1 MHNRENED
9 IIRTPFMDQLASSA
23 HGIRLE
29 RFYSQPICT
38 PTRSQTLTGRYQIHT
53 GLQHGVLWKGQ
64 RNGLPPNETTAAEH
78 LKRLGYSTHA
88 IGKWVRAILAFAG
101 LQIADLCVS
110 SKHLG
115 FSSMSMTPMRRGF
128 DNFFGFWGGS
138 EDHWWV
144 ETNRRRP
151 IQAILTCILLPFQPP
166 GRTMLG
172 RRLISGMARSATVAI
187 AW

>member
-88 IGKWVRAILAFAG
+88 IGKWVR
-101 LQIADLCVS
+101 
-110 SKHLG
+110 
-115 FSSMSMTPMRRGF
+115 
-128 DNFFGFWGGS
+128 GFWLLQVCKS
-138 EDHWWV
+138 
-144 ETNRRRP
+144 
-151 IQAILTCILLPFQPP
+151 LTFVFLQS
-166 GRTMLG
+166 
-172 RRLISGMARSATVAI
+172 ISGFQA
-187 AW
+187 